1 MRGTPRPL
9 HASVDPVFFKLSP
22 EPAGEQETD
31 HGHIADQ
38 REPGMF
44 EGLGRIVL
52 DHEMR
57 EPGDAVADEGGRGDK
72 PPIGDRGPAPRSAR
86 ARMVPIECR
95 GRVNG
100 RLSALR

>member
-9 HASVDPVFFKLSP
+9 YASVDAVLFKLAP
-22 EPAGEQETD
+22 EPAGEQESG
-31 HGHIADQ
+31 HAHIADQ

-72 PPIGDRGPAPRSAR
+72 PPIGDRGAGAKERQAEDG
-86 ARMVPIECR
+86 AD
-95 GRVNG
+95 RVQG
-100 RLSALR
+100 PG